1 MLRVIASTLLVL
13 VTLENPIPTWAQA
26 RGTTTPATPTT
37 QTPPP
42 APGTPA
48 PGTPAPGTP
57 APAPA
62 QPQRGQRAAAPKPPM
77 PLTLRQVIE
86 ALSSTRNSAR
96 VEDQISKAGVQFQ
109 ATPGVL
115 DFLKEFGASAKLLSM
130 IPAPPTPPAPPAPK
144 IAGALTVVCE
154 PKDCTVIVDEMYKG
168 PTTQNRLNV
177 TGLPAGNAKLEIY
190 AEGYEPITR
199 QIQLPE
205 GKPAEEKFAL
215 KRSTLILQQS
225 ASASLLKALSG
236 IGGIDGVQELADLE
250 GNGFLQWTNS
260 GGQVEEWMMSFN
272 KRIGKDLV
280 VTFKSKDGQCTASI
294 SGQNAKQDC
303 RGGLKNS
310 GEKIAQQATLLLLSY
325 QVHDVMQT
333 LLKRPLITSETDENR
348 LESSDTKDSYVLTLD
363 SDGLPV
369 DLVYRIGD
377 NDTPVQVHYANY
389 MSVNK
394 ARYPGRIAIGRLNS
408 QPVWVFAMNSVRT
421 KVTAAR

>member
-26 RGTTTPATPTT
+26 RGTTTPATPTP
-37 QTPPP
+37 Q
-42 APGTPA
+42 TPA
-48 PGTPAPGTP
+48 PGAPAPGTP

-77 PLTLRQVIE
+77 PLTLRQVLE

-115 DFLKEFGASAKLLSM
+115 DVLKEFGASAKLLSM

-144 IAGALTVVCE
+144 MAGALTVVCE
-154 PKDCTVIVDEMYKG
+154 PKDCAVIVDETYKG
-168 PTTQNRLNV
+168 PTTQNRLTV

-190 AEGYEPITR
+190 AEGYEPISR

-260 GGQVEEWMMSFN
+260 GGQVEEWMMTFN

-377 NDTPVQVHYANY
+377 NDTPVQVRYANY